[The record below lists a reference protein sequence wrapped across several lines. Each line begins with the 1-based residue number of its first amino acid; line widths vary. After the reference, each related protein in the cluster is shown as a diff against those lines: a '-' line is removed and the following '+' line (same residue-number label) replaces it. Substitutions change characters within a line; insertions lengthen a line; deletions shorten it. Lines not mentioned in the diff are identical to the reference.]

1 MGKMIIDQ
9 EYNKL
14 FLELKT
20 RVTASRYRAAV
31 KVNNEL
37 INLYLQ
43 IGNIILQ
50 SQEKEGWGA
59 KIINQLSMDL
69 RAEFPDMKGFS
80 PQNLKYM
87 RKFAEE
93 FSQTEIG
100 QQAVD
105 QIPWGHI
112 VLLVYSG
119 LDKEQINF
127 YVNQIVENGWS
138 RNVLS
143 MQIETKL
150 HKRKGTAVTN
160 FDKKLPLPQSDLA
173 QSTLKNPYLFDF
185 LSLGDKAQERE
196 IEKGLVKHIEK
207 FLLELG
213 EGFAFLGRQYHLQV
227 EDQDFYIDMLFY
239 HIKLRSFVVIE
250 LKSGQFKPEY
260 AGKMN
265 FYLSAVDDLLKH
277 SGDNPSIGLI
287 LCRSKVGVLAEYA
300 LRDMTK
306 PIGLAEYRLED
317 SLPDDI
323 KTSLPTI
330 EELESELSK
339 RINSD
344 EDGDE

>member
-1 MGKMIIDQ
+1 MIIDQ

-37 INLYLQ
+37 INLYHH

-59 KIINQLSMDL
+59 KIIDQLSRDL
-69 RAEFPDMKGFS
+69 RKEFPEMKGFS
-80 PQNLKYM
+80 TRNLKYM
-87 RKFAEE
+87 RKFAAEYPNIE
-93 FSQTEIG
+93 FVQE
-100 QQAVD
+100 
-105 QIPWGHI
+105 
-112 VLLVYSG
+112 VLAQLTWYHNITL
-119 LDKEQINF
+119 LDKVSDKQVRIF
-127 YVNQIVENGWS
+127 YVKQAIEHGWS
-138 RNVLS
+138 RNIMV
-143 MQIETKL
+143 MQIEKAL
-150 HKRKGTAVTN
+150 HKRQNRAITN
-160 FDKKLPLPQSDLA
+160 FKDKLPSPQSDLA
-173 QSTLKNPYLFDF
+173 NYTLKDPYLFDF
-185 LSLGDKAQERE
+185 LSIGDEAHERE
-196 IEKGLVKHIEK
+196 VEKALVYHMEK
-207 FLLELG
+207 FILELG
-213 EGFAFLGRQYHLQV
+213 AGFAFVGRQYHLEV
-227 EDQDFYIDMLFY
+227 GKQDFYIDLLFY
-239 HIKLRSFVVIE
+239 HLKLRCFVVIE
-250 LKSGQFKPEY
+250 LKDKDFKPEY

-265 FYLSAVDDLLKH
+265 FYLSAVDDIIKH
-277 SGDNPSIGLI
+277 ETDRPSIGLI
-287 LCRSKVGVLAEYA
+287 LCKTKNNVLAEYT

-344 EDGDE
+344 EGCDE

>member
-1 MGKMIIDQ
+1 MRKMIIDQ

-20 RVTASRYRAAV
+20 RVTASRYRSAV

-37 INLYLQ
+37 INLYHH

-80 PQNLKYM
+80 PQNIKYM

-93 FSQTEIG
+93 FSQTAIG

-112 VLLVYSG
+112 VLLMYSG
-119 LDKEQINF
+119 LDKEQTNF
-127 YVNQIVENGWS
+127 YVNQTVESGWS

-150 HKRKGTAVTN
+150 HKRKGAAVTN

-185 LSLGDKAQERE
+185 FRESFDKADTFMIDPAADNPRAKRVYEKAGFKQVADFIMGGNVSGSSE
-196 IEKGLVKHIEK
+196 IGL
-207 FLLELG
+207 
-213 EGFAFLGRQYHLQV
+213 
-227 EDQDFYIDMLFY
+227 DDDTW
-239 HIKLRSFVVIE
+239 LRSRAWVLWKATFELCNIADKNSPAARLQKKIIDEVINE
-250 LKSGQFKPEY
+250 
-260 AGKMN
+260 
-265 FYLSAVDDLLKH
+265 
-277 SGDNPSIGLI
+277 
-287 LCRSKVGVLAEYA
+287 
-300 LRDMTK
+300 
-306 PIGLAEYRLED
+306 
-317 SLPDDI
+317 
-323 KTSLPTI
+323 
-330 EELESELSK
+330 
-339 RINSD
+339 
-344 EDGDE
+344 

>member
-1 MGKMIIDQ
+1 MIIDQ